1 MLLALDTSTQTMGIA
16 LYMEGQVVAEMSWRT
31 ASHHTVELAPAIDA
45 LLKRSAV
52 KPTDLQAL
60 AVALGP
66 GSFTSLRIGLAV
78 AKGMALALHLPI
90 LGIPTFE
97 FLARSL
103 PPSQNPA
110 LLLLPAGRSRYAVQ
124 WFGSDGKD
132 WTPAGELTVMT
143 AEQIS
148 ESIEGPTHIL
158 GEMSPEDR
166 KVIGRKWKN
175 AMLVSPA
182 LGMRRTSLLAEMAW
196 ERWKA
201 GKVDDPISLAPIYLH
216 VAGAIPE

>member
-16 LYMEGQVVAEMSWRT
+16 LYTEGQVVGELSWRT

-124 WFGSDGKD
+124 WFGSDSKE
-132 WTPAGELTVMT
+132 WTPTGELQVMT

>member
-16 LYMEGQVVAEMSWRT
+16 LYTEGQVVAEMSWRT
-31 ASHHTVELAPAIDA
+31 ASHHTVELAPAI
-45 LLKRSAV
+45 LELSQRSAV
-52 KPTDLQAL
+52 KPNDLQAL

-66 GSFTSLRIGLAV
+66 GSFTSLRIGLAL
-78 AKGMALALHLPI
+78 AKGMALALHLPVV
-90 LGIPTFE
+90 GIPTFD
-97 FLARSL
+97 FLVRSL

-110 LLLLPAGRSRYAVQ
+110 VLLLPAGRSRYAVQ
-124 WFGSDGKD
+124 WFASDGTQ
-132 WTPAGELTVMT
+132 WTPASELQVMT

-148 ESIEGPTHIL
+148 DSIEGPTHIM
-158 GEMSPEDR
+158 GEMSQDDR

-182 LGMRRTSLLAEMAW
+182 LAVRRTSLLAELAW
-196 ERWKA
+196 ESWKA
-201 GKVDDPISLAPIYLH
+201 GRVDDPISLAPIYLH

>member
-196 ERWKA
+196 GRWKA

>member
-103 PPSQNPA
+103 PPSQNLA